1 MAARRHKNP
10 GYRKLPSH
18 SYKEVMKRLCKLGMS
33 PEIQKGAKHP
43 RKMRWPG
50 SSAYIPIP
58 AHNPVAKGT
67 LKDILRRANI
77 TLDQYLNA
85 K

>member
-1 MAARRHKNP
+1 MAARHHKSP
-10 GYRKLPSH
+10 GHRKLPSH
-18 SYKEVMKRLCKLGMS
+18 SYKEVIKRLHKLGMTS
-33 PEIQKGAKHP
+33 EIKKGTKHP

-50 SSAYIPIP
+50 GSAYIPIP

-67 LKDILRRANI
+67 LRDILRRAGL